1 MKGEYGKTPVPVDPT
16 FREQITGSPVE
27 TPYDT
32 SNYKRQDNPVLE
44 EFGGV
49 QLAKDEKDSLL
60 MELFPAVASGF
71 LRKKREEEFN
81 AQAKQAT
88 PAEEAKSE
96 TKQEAAPTTEKTV
109 KGHIMECPMPGS
121 IMRIMVK
128 EGDVVKK
135 NDSLLILESMKME
148 NDITSDYNGTV
159 LRIYVKQGDAIQAG
173 APMIEI
179 G

>member
-1 MKGEYGKTPVPVDPT
+1 
-16 FREQITGSPVE
+16 
-27 TPYDT
+27 
-32 SNYKRQDNPVLE
+32 
-44 EFGGV
+44 
-49 QLAKDEKDSLL
+49 

>member
-1 MKGEYGKTPVPVDPT
+1 
-16 FREQITGSPVE
+16 
-27 TPYDT
+27 
-32 SNYKRQDNPVLE
+32 
-44 EFGGV
+44 
-49 QLAKDEKDSLL
+49 
-60 MELFPAVASGF
+60 
-71 LRKKREEEFN
+71 
-81 AQAKQAT
+81 
-88 PAEEAKSE
+88 
-96 TKQEAAPTTEKTV
+96 
-109 KGHIMECPMPGS
+109 MECPMPGS

>member
-1 MKGEYGKTPVPVDPT
+1 
-16 FREQITGSPVE
+16 
-27 TPYDT
+27 
-32 SNYKRQDNPVLE
+32 
-44 EFGGV
+44 
-49 QLAKDEKDSLL
+49 
-60 MELFPAVASGF
+60 
-71 LRKKREEEFN
+71 
-81 AQAKQAT
+81 
-88 PAEEAKSE
+88 
-96 TKQEAAPTTEKTV
+96 
-109 KGHIMECPMPGS
+109 MECPIPVS